1 MRAKKSSRKQVTEE
15 APKVTQ
21 IPMPISD
28 SALVID
34 LPDGQKLVVG
44 RMEHGTVIEVA
55 TWRGTG
61 RPDSRTNRMMLG
73 MSSSENQVK
82 PTEEDQEHQSSPQK
96 LSFISRLLIH
106 VPKVKEFA
114 LNLINLTVALL
125 RKLKILF
132 ISKNPIWIN
141 KSKKM
146 KNNNFPSIESNK
158 EIDEDIED
166 WLNRIKAKSIER
178 TFEKINT
185 APSKSKVKRKV
196 NKRK

>member
-82 PTEEDQEHQSSPQK
+82 PTEEVQEHQSNPQK

-114 LNLINLTVALL
+114 LNLINMTMAFL

-132 ISKNPIWIN
+132 ISKNPIWIK

-178 TFEKINT
+178 TFEKINA